1 MFLSMTITYLI
12 LTILAGVLGF
22 WVLPADTAWVA
33 RSFFYVFLVA
43 LGLSFVMT
51 GQSDHKNTR
60 HEETPASRSAR
71 LDAGS
76 WFKS

>member
-22 WVLPADTAWVA
+22 WVLPEDTAWVA
-33 RSFFYVFLVA
+33 RAFFFVFLVT
-43 LGLSFVMT
+43 LGVSFVMNG

-60 HEETPASRSAR
+60 HEETETPASPSA
-71 LDAGS
+71 
-76 WFKS
+76 